1 SWEPPP
7 PPPPPPVAELPPP
20 VEFQPADHEVVP
32 TLAGETPVMPVATE
46 EVSLDLEPPLLEEM
60 EVQPVEPA
68 TRDMH
73 AEIKPVEHTEP
84 NTIDIETKVTQE
96 VEGVDIDLAAPA
108 PAEPEIREIALESGF
123 QPSVTEPP
131 QPLTESAET
140 VEVRVV
146 EQSEID
152 LGAEFQ
158 PNPQPVEA
166 PSPTKT
172 IPLKGA
178 TNVLSSSQ
186 EIDEEDLLEAQFER
200 IQMKTTPKISGANR
214 KFTQVE
220 MEPAEAKKIAGDL
233 IRVLFQSNRGPIL
246 EGLRRGTFSD
256 AIKAEIS
263 KAKKEYEKRVPR
275 ASRQDFFKQELEEQL
290 RHMKE
295 SSR

>member
-1 SWEPPP
+1 MEPQPD
-7 PPPPPPVAELPPP
+7 
-20 VEFQPADHEVVP
+20 VETAP
-32 TLAGETPVMPVATE
+32 TLSGQEPVIQAVVVE
-46 EVSLDLEPPLLEEM
+46 EAPLDLEPPSLEEM
-60 EVQPVEPA
+60 EIQAVEPA

-73 AEIKPVEHTEP
+73 AEIKPAEHTEP

-96 VEGVDIDLAAPA
+96 VEGV
-108 PAEPEIREIALESGF
+108 EIAIDSTSPAVPEATEISFDSGF
-123 QPSVTEPP
+123 QPLETESP

-140 VEVRVV
+140 VEVRLV
-146 EQSEID
+146 EPAEID

-178 TNVLSSSQ
+178 TNVLGSSQ
-186 EIDEEDLLEAQFER
+186 EIDEEDMIEAQFER

-214 KFTQVE
+214 KFTQVD